1 MLYKG
6 RFFGVQALAR
16 YSLLPAV
23 DLVRECAFSTE
34 TRAWEELVRRFRPA
48 ITSAVLRAAE
58 RWCDPT
64 PQLRDDLIQDTYF
77 KICNHN
83 CRMLRSFRPNHHNSI
98 YGFLQVVAVN
108 VVHDHFKA
116 ERSSTR
122 NPGPTEPISAQTTL
136 EPGARASADRLER
149 RLRLR
154 HIAEVL
160 GQVAAGPDYKRNRII
175 FFLHYHQGMTA
186 NEIAALPSVRLT
198 AKGVES
204 ILFRLTRMIR
214 SHINRESVARLAPKS
229 GEAYA
234 NRAAG
239 SL

>member
-6 RFFGVQALAR
+6 RCSGVQVLAR

-34 TRAWEELVRRFRPA
+34 TRAWEELVRRFRLA

-64 PQLRDDLIQDTYF
+64 PQIRDDLFQDIYF

-83 CRMLRSFRPNHHNSI
+83 CRMLRSFRPYHHNSI

-116 ERSSTR
+116 ERSSKR
-122 NPGPTEPISAQTTL
+122 RG
-136 EPGARASADRLER
+136 ADRTDFGADHPR
-149 RLRLR
+149 
-154 HIAEVL
+154 
-160 GQVAAGPDYKRNRII
+160 AGS
-175 FFLHYHQGMTA
+175 QGKCSGIGLAGT
-186 NEIAALPSVRLT
+186 L
-198 AKGVES
+198 
-204 ILFRLTRMIR
+204 
-214 SHINRESVARLAPKS
+214 VARS
-229 GEAYA
+229 STCSRVRQAYQ
-234 NRAAG
+234 G
-239 SL
+239 SLGEGDVQQRCRRRERHADPDSEHKQEGGDGPELV